1 MCVYWGGGAL
11 CIYGFLQNGMYTWQS
26 VHFGVVKMTVVF
38 PLTVMP
44 AVIVRQR
51 KPYRRKDGTTLYFEG
66 ECYIDEDT
74 L

>member
-1 MCVYWGGGAL
+1 MYVLGGHLVYL
-11 CIYGFLQNGMYTWQS
+11 DFLQYYGIWQS
-26 VHFGVVKMTVVF
+26 LHVGVVKMTVVF